1 MQLQKPSPLEFF
13 SCGVCRTMPIQ
24 SKLCF
29 SCKGLKRVV
38 KQDGFY
44 LWWDYELTP
53 SSIFGRHIGKQ
64 FQNTANALIL
74 VGILALTG
82 FTFWDT
88 YALLQNISGGILSLH
103 FAKTF
108 QTPLVRLL
116 WAILLG
122 MFLSFRIGKSST
134 KIQMPIAAKD
144 GKKFDDAPPSCEDA
158 LRHKKSC
165 FNIAL
170 AYSAEGKKVLE
181 ESVGLAAKAG
191 AKSVEPL
198 HIFTALLGNTR
209 VASVLSRFGL
219 PTKQL
224 RQDIIKSW
232 GVSHESRQI
241 ELPDDFFQ
249 IIFQAFLNAY
259 HNKWKRTGPTELLVA
274 VVTSNEKLQ
283 QLLFDAGIDL
293 VKLGNAVEWMRIREQ
308 LRDRWRSVHEQGSHR
323 SVTGTNRAMTAL
335 ATPYLDHF
343 SRDITF
349 AAQKGYTELCIGRN
363 KELESVFRV
372 FESGARGVL
381 LLGEAGVGK
390 NSLIE
395 GVAERMIAD
404 EVPET
409 LFDKRLIELH
419 VPTLLAGA
427 SPAEAEAR
435 LIHIF
440 NEVIRSQNIVLY
452 IPHIEQL
459 IGVSLGS
466 NASSMDLS
474 DALAQQMQSGQVTV
488 IATTTPFE
496 HRRFITP
503 SSLGTLFQVVHVKE
517 PETNEAIQILQAKSG
532 TIEYKNNVFLSY
544 GALEAAVTLSHSY
557 IHDRYLPEKALEVI
571 GEAATGARSQKG
583 KNHLVTAEDVA
594 RVVSE
599 KSKVPVQSVTVEETD
614 KLLNLETE
622 MHKRVI
628 GQEEAVKVVA
638 AALRRAR
645 AELHAKKRP
654 IANFLFIGPTG
665 VGKTEL
671 AKTLAEVYF
680 GREDLM
686 IRLDMSEYQNSS
698 DTARLIGTTNESG
711 TGVLTEAVKTS
722 PASLILLDEIEK
734 AHPNILN
741 IFLQVMDDGRLTDS
755 TGHTID
761 FTNSIII
768 ATSNAGADHI
778 QEQMRTGTP
787 FADIQKDLLHGGL
800 NQYFKPEFINRF
812 DGVVVFKPL
821 EKTEIKQ
828 IAALML
834 KSIAH
839 GLEEKGL
846 GFEFTDAA
854 LSELADVG
862 FDPVYGARPLR
873 RAIQEKVENPLSEFI
888 LRGGWQRRD
897 IAVLDAGGK
906 LSIKQ

>member
-1 MQLQKPSPLEFF
+1 M
-13 SCGVCRTMPIQ
+13 
-24 SKLCF
+24 
-29 SCKGLKRVV
+29 
-38 KQDGFY
+38 
-44 LWWDYELTP
+44 
-53 SSIFGRHIGKQ
+53 
-64 FQNTANALIL
+64 
-74 VGILALTG
+74 
-82 FTFWDT
+82 
-88 YALLQNISGGILSLH
+88 
-103 FAKTF
+103 
-108 QTPLVRLL
+108 
-116 WAILLG
+116 
-122 MFLSFRIGKSST
+122 
-134 KIQMPIAAKD
+134 
-144 GKKFDDAPPSCEDA
+144 
-158 LRHKKSC
+158 
-165 FNIAL
+165 
-170 AYSAEGKKVLE
+170 
-181 ESVGLAAKAG
+181 
-191 AKSVEPL
+191 
-198 HIFTALLGNTR
+198 
-209 VASVLSRFGL
+209 
-219 PTKQL
+219 
-224 RQDIIKSW
+224 
-232 GVSHESRQI
+232 
-241 ELPDDFFQ
+241 
-249 IIFQAFLNAY
+249 
-259 HNKWKRTGPTELLVA
+259 
-274 VVTSNEKLQ
+274 
-283 QLLFDAGIDL
+283 
-293 VKLGNAVEWMRIREQ
+293 
-308 LRDRWRSVHEQGSHR
+308 
-323 SVTGTNRAMTAL
+323 
-335 ATPYLDHF
+335 
-343 SRDITF
+343 
-349 AAQKGYTELCIGRN
+349 
-363 KELESVFRV
+363 
-372 FESGARGVL
+372 
-381 LLGEAGVGK
+381 
-390 NSLIE
+390 
-395 GVAERMIAD
+395 
-404 EVPET
+404 
-409 LFDKRLIELH
+409 
-419 VPTLLAGA
+419 
-427 SPAEAEAR
+427 
-435 LIHIF
+435 
-440 NEVIRSQNIVLY
+440 
-452 IPHIEQL
+452 
-459 IGVSLGS
+459 
-466 NASSMDLS
+466 
-474 DALAQQMQSGQVTV
+474 
-488 IATTTPFE
+488 
-496 HRRFITP
+496 
-503 SSLGTLFQVVHVKE
+503 VHVEE

-645 AELHAKKRP
+645 AELHSKKRP

-778 QEQMRTGTP
+778 QEQMRAGMP

-821 EKTEIKQ
+821 EKMEIKQ
-828 IAALML
+828 IAVLML
-834 KSIAH
+834 KGIAR

-854 LSELADVG
+854 LNELADAG

>member
-1 MQLQKPSPLEFF
+1 
-13 SCGVCRTMPIQ
+13 
-24 SKLCF
+24 
-29 SCKGLKRVV
+29 
-38 KQDGFY
+38 
-44 LWWDYELTP
+44 
-53 SSIFGRHIGKQ
+53 
-64 FQNTANALIL
+64 
-74 VGILALTG
+74 
-82 FTFWDT
+82 
-88 YALLQNISGGILSLH
+88 
-103 FAKTF
+103 
-108 QTPLVRLL
+108 
-116 WAILLG
+116 
-122 MFLSFRIGKSST
+122 
-134 KIQMPIAAKD
+134 
-144 GKKFDDAPPSCEDA
+144 
-158 LRHKKSC
+158 
-165 FNIAL
+165 
-170 AYSAEGKKVLE
+170 
-181 ESVGLAAKAG
+181 
-191 AKSVEPL
+191 
-198 HIFTALLGNTR
+198 
-209 VASVLSRFGL
+209 
-219 PTKQL
+219 
-224 RQDIIKSW
+224 
-232 GVSHESRQI
+232 
-241 ELPDDFFQ
+241 
-249 IIFQAFLNAY
+249 
-259 HNKWKRTGPTELLVA
+259 
-274 VVTSNEKLQ
+274 
-283 QLLFDAGIDL
+283 
-293 VKLGNAVEWMRIREQ
+293 
-308 LRDRWRSVHEQGSHR
+308 
-323 SVTGTNRAMTAL
+323 
-335 ATPYLDHF
+335 
-343 SRDITF
+343 
-349 AAQKGYTELCIGRN
+349 
-363 KELESVFRV
+363 
-372 FESGARGVL
+372 
-381 LLGEAGVGK
+381 
-390 NSLIE
+390 
-395 GVAERMIAD
+395 
-404 EVPET
+404 
-409 LFDKRLIELH
+409 
-419 VPTLLAGA
+419 
-427 SPAEAEAR
+427 
-435 LIHIF
+435 
-440 NEVIRSQNIVLY
+440 
-452 IPHIEQL
+452 
-459 IGVSLGS
+459 
-466 NASSMDLS
+466 MDLS
-474 DALAQQMQSGQVTV
+474 DALAQQMQSGQVTL

-503 SSLGTLFQVVHVKE
+503 SSLGTLFQVVHVEE

-645 AELHAKKRP
+645 AELHSKKRP

-778 QEQMRTGTP
+778 QEQMRAGMP

-821 EKTEIKQ
+821 EKMEIKQ
-828 IAALML
+828 IAVLML
-834 KSIAH
+834 KGIAR

-854 LSELADVG
+854 LNELADAG